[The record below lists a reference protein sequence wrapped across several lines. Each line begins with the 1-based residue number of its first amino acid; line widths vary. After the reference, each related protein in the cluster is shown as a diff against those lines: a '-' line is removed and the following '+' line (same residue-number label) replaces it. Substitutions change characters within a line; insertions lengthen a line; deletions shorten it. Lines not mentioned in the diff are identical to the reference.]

1 MAIQILRQANQM
13 IPSIPESLTTLAILN
28 ILDPPPPPPAKL
40 PANDTAE
47 QPATQ
52 GQPAPVAQP

>member
-1 MAIQILRQANQM
+1 
-13 IPSIPESLTTLAILN
+13 LAILN

-40 PANDTAE
+40 PATGTAE

-52 GQPAPVAQP
+52 GQPAAVAQP